1 MQATKLNLDLLSNLL
16 KDNKNA
22 IRHALELFVETTRE
36 DMILLRDKINDKRFL
51 EASRLAHSLKSR
63 FVYLG
68 NDDACEKV
76 KHLERLL
83 KENHDKASN
92 EVHILF
98 EKLSLLINICIFQV
112 TEELKALE
120 N

>member
-22 IRHALELFVETTRE
+22 IRHALELFVETTKE
-36 DMILLRDKINDKRFL
+36 DMILLQDRIHNNKYQ

-68 NDDACEKV
+68 NDDTCEKV
-76 KHLERLL
+76 KHLEKLL
-83 KENHDKASN
+83 KQTHDKASN
-92 EVHILF
+92 EVLVLF
-98 EKLSLLINICIFQV
+98 ENLSLLINICIFEV